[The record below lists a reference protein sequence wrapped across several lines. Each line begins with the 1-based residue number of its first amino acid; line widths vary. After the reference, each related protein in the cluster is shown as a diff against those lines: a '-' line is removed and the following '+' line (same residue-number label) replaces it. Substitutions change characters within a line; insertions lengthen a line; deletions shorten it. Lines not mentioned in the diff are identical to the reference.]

1 MSDPPPAKP
10 EHEPPLLLQ
19 VLDMLDRLRDGIN
32 LQIECA
38 MRDVRRVM
46 QKENKDG

>member
-10 EHEPPLLLQ
+10 APEPSLQ
-19 VLDMLDRLRDGIN
+19 LQLLDMLDRLRDGIN

-38 MRDVRRVM
+38 MRDIRRM
-46 QKENKDG
+46 IKEAE